1 MNPPTDRVDPLARE
15 GVIKIVLTDEQSQLL
30 TATGEKCFVTI
41 SKCTYPGNHD
51 QWQIL
56 VSPVDLNLLNQAT
69 RVLRGESRSVRIRKI
84 KA

>member
-1 MNPPTDRVDPLARE
+1 MNQLTQPIDPLARE
-15 GVIKIVLTDEQSQLL
+15 GVIKIILSEEQSQLL

-69 RVLRGESRSVRIRKI
+69 RVLRGEAKSVRIRKI
-84 KA
+84 KP